1 MRRRSNRETCYIC
14 CKTGA
19 DSQDHVIPVSYFAPP
34 PRNLLKLPAYQ
45 ACHGGRIAESQDYV
59 RNISS
64 AFGPSGSS
72 GERIWE
78 NEAKRYYERSPQIRQ
93 KLMSSLLVGKRRAS
107 GQPAI
112 QIDTKRFYPA
122 LEKIVRGL
130 YRHHTGR
137 FLPPKCTF
145 KCLIVNY
152 LQDENPDLINH
163 SSPGLSYSDVFESR
177 YLILKSDCAELSIW
191 WLRLYVGLS
200 LRCSVRLT

>member
-1 MRRRSNRETCYIC
+1 MQGRSNTDTCYIC

-19 DSQDHVIPVSYFAPP
+19 DSEDHVIPLSFF
-34 PRNLLKLPAYQ
+34 PRPRPKNLLKLPAHQGCQ
-45 ACHGGRIAESQDYV
+45 AGRIAESQDYV
-59 RNISS
+59 RNICS

-78 NEAKRYYERSPQIRQ
+78 NEAKRYYERSPKMRQ
-93 KLMSSLLVGKRRAS
+93 NLMSSLLAGKGRAS

-137 FLPPKCTF
+137 LLPPKCTF

-152 LQDENPDLINH
+152 LQDENPNLINR

-177 YLILKSDCAELSIW
+177 YLILKRESIW
-191 WLRLYVGLS
+191 WLRLYVELS
-200 LRCSVRLT
+200 LRCNAG